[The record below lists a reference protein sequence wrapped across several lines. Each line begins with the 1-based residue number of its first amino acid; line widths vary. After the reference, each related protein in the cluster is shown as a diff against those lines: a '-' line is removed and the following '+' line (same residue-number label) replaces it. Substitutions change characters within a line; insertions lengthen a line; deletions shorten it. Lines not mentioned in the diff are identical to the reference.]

1 MKKLELS
8 GNEQENHTAFEN
20 HFNRLVQKYERVLAV
35 NLMNQKK
42 QIEHDLIQAYEIG
55 IQQYP

>member
-8 GNEQENHTAFEN
+8 GNDQENNTAFEN

-42 QIEHDLIQAYEIG
+42 QIEHDLI
-55 IQQYP
+55 